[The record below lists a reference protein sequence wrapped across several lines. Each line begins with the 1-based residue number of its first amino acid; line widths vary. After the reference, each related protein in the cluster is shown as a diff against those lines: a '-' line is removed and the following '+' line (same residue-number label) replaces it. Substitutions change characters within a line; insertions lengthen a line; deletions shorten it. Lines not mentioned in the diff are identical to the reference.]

1 MLVAGINV
9 VYEVVRASVDEYKI
23 RLVLVRK
30 LRGVVDL

>member
-1 MLVAGINV
+1 MLVARINV

-23 RLVLVRK
+23 WFVLVRK